1 MLDAFLNPFLD
12 ISEAVGDALVL
23 SSPPLRLA
31 FVGTALRKQVTIVE
45 KTADET
51 FGRHP
56 LVAPFCVTH
65 LQVPGPVPSDAPV
78 QTTTVPLKWT
88 NRSLN

>member
-56 LVAPFCVTH
+56 LVAP
-65 LQVPGPVPSDAPV
+65 LRNAPSSP
-78 QTTTVPLKWT
+78 W
-88 NRSLN
+88 SSSI